1 MSVSRR
7 TFLRAGAVA
16 TGVLA
21 AGPLRALEALA
32 GTTSA
37 VAEPGPVDA
46 LGAAAGHAGY
56 GPLKW
61 AGPELDLPDGFRYIR
76 FSAVGDKMSNG
87 RPTPDYHDGMAAY
100 PGPGGTI
107 HLVRN
112 HEVEGPVG
120 AFAGQAYDGLA
131 GGGTVN
137 LVFDPKP
144 EKLVASYPSLAGT
157 VRNCAGG
164 ATPWGSWI
172 SCEETT
178 LGLDA
183 GYDSPHGYCFEVPA
197 GAVGPVKPLPLKAM
211 GRFVHEAVCVDPGS
225 GIVYET
231 EDRPTAGFYRFL
243 PRTKTV
249 LAAGGKLQMLA
260 VAGRNGYDTRS
271 GQHPGAWLPVK
282 WVDIPDPDPRD
293 AGRNPLAVFEQ
304 GHWRGGAI
312 FGRLEGCF
320 WHGGGAWI
328 VSTDGGDAGLGQI
341 WRYEP
346 GGSRLKLVYESQWAG
361 ALRAPD
367 NVTVSPRGALLLCED
382 GAGHDHLRGLTPG
395 GRPFDMAYN
404 RGSDGEFAGAT
415 WSPDGKW
422 LFVNIQRP
430 AATYAITG
438 PWGRGPL

>member
-1 MSVSRR
+1 
-7 TFLRAGAVA
+7 
-16 TGVLA
+16 
-21 AGPLRALEALA
+21 
-32 GTTSA
+32 
-37 VAEPGPVDA
+37 
-46 LGAAAGHAGY
+46 
-56 GPLKW
+56 
-61 AGPELDLPDGFRYIR
+61 
-76 FSAVGDKMSNG
+76 
-87 RPTPDYHDGMAAY
+87 
-100 PGPGGTI
+100 
-107 HLVRN
+107 
-112 HEVEGPVG
+112 
-120 AFAGQAYDGLA
+120 
-131 GGGTVN
+131 
-137 LVFDPKP
+137 
-144 EKLVASYPSLAGT
+144 
-157 VRNCAGG
+157 
-164 ATPWGSWI
+164 
-172 SCEETT
+172 
-178 LGLDA
+178 
-183 GYDSPHGYCFEVPA
+183 
-197 GAVGPVKPLPLKAM
+197 
-211 GRFVHEAVCVDPGS
+211 
-225 GIVYET
+225 
-231 EDRPTAGFYRFL
+231 
-243 PRTKTV
+243 
-249 LAAGGKLQMLA
+249 